1 MRPEPIIFVGIILG
15 LVFYYYRGM
24 KSNKSAWLRILFSL
38 IRVLMLGLVLPM
50 AIFLDSVLEASENQM
65 LFFIAISGGFIVYL
79 GSLLFEENHDS

>member
-1 MRPEPIIFVGIILG
+1 MLPEPIIFVGIILG

-24 KSNKSAWLRILFSL
+24 KSNKSAWSRILFSL

-65 LFFIAISGGFIVYL
+65 LFFIAISVGLIVYL
-79 GSLLFEENHDS
+79 GDLLFEENHAL